1 MKFIGK
7 IYDDRGNKIC
17 EFTAKSRDMVYKNE
31 IVIDN
36 RITFE
41 NYQIHEFDIVKIAQL
56 FKAIC
61 EMI

>member
-7 IYDDRGNKIC
+7 IYNNAGNKIC
-17 EFTAKSRDMVYKNE
+17 EFTCKSRDVVYRDE
-31 IVIDN
+31 IVPEN
-36 RITFE
+36 KITFE
-41 NYQIHEFDIVKIAQL
+41 NYQLHEFDIVKIAQL